1 MPHIKYEMTNQT
13 VMNRSADI
21 NYVLPPAPTMW
32 ANNSYR
38 EGFFTGALVAAVV
51 AFGFSLWKKD

>member
-1 MPHIKYEMTNQT
+1 MTNQT